1 MGLVV
6 SRKLGEG
13 VRLWHRETGEVLG
26 DVRLTR
32 TRRGRGTVQ
41 IDAPDVIRIE
51 RLDLPRPAEGV
62 NAEAEDG
69 SKDGCTEVLPWVP
82 SEEGPRPAA

>member
-41 IDAPDVIRIE
+41 VDAPDVIRIE
-51 RLDLPRPAEGV
+51 RLDLPRPSDGAKAEV
-62 NAEAEDG
+62 QDG
-69 SKDGCTEVLPWVP
+69 SDGTCTEVLPWVS